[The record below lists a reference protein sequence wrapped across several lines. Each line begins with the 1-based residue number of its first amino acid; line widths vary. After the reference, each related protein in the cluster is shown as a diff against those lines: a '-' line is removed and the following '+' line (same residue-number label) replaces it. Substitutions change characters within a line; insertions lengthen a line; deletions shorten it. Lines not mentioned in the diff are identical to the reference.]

1 MWSRITDTCKICW
14 CIRAK
19 PSNAASKSRLWAPRT
34 VVTLPISIL
43 KCANSSRPLSVLV
56 IAKTRAVG
64 STEQDLSSSTDRSE
78 PDWHF
83 LSCRPRWRH
92 LILFLTNDGVIRKR
106 ADYQKHLE
114 IPRLR
119 SE

>member
-1 MWSRITDTCKICW
+1 GQPWNA
-14 CIRAK
+14 IR
-19 PSNAASKSRLWAPRT
+19 KSRRFAPPPG
-34 VVTLPISIL
+34 VTLSISIL
-43 KCANSSRPLSVLV
+43 KCADSSRPFSALLIDS
-56 IAKTRAVG
+56 ARAA
-64 STEQDLSSSTDRSE
+64 ELIRRSSSERSAKSE

-92 LILFLTNDGVIRKR
+92 LLLFLANDGVIRKR